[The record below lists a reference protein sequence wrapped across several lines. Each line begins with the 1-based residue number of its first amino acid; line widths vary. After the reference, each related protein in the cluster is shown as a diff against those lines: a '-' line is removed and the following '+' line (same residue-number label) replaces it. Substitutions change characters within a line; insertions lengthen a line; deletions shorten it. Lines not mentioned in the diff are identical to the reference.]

1 MKKILILFIIVVL
14 ALFTVSFMRTKESQK
29 KAITPLKKITVLLD
43 WFPNTNH
50 TGLYVAVAKGYFK
63 REGLDVHIIQP
74 GESEVSQIIASGK
87 ADFGISSQE
96 SVTLARAK
104 DIPIV
109 SLAAVIHH
117 NTSAFASKK
126 DAGITKVADF
136 EGKRYGGW
144 GSPIEEATLKAL
156 MKNAHADYARIKNV
170 TIGTTD
176 FFSTIGKQSDFQWIF
191 YGWDG
196 VEAKRRGIALNLIWL
211 KDLDPVLDYY
221 TPVII
226 TNENHVKK
234 EKDVS
239 RRFMKA
245 TFDGYEYTISHP
257 KESADILIK
266 AAPEL
271 NKELVNQSQ
280 VWLTPE
286 YKKDAQ
292 KWGEQKK
299 EVWERYAKWL
309 YDRKLIEK
317 KINPDE
323 AFTNEFLP

>member
-1 MKKILILFIIVVL
+1 MI
-14 ALFTVSFMRTKESQK
+14 SFNRTKESQK
-29 KAITPLKKITVLLD
+29 KSSTPTKKITILLD

-50 TGLYVAVAKGYFK
+50 TGLYVAAVKGYFQ
-63 REGLDVHIIQP
+63 REGLEAEIIQP
-74 GESEVSQIIASGK
+74 SEGEVSQIIASGK

-109 SLAAVIHH
+109 SLAAIIQH

-126 DAGITKVADF
+126 ETGIINVADF

-144 GSPIEEATLKAL
+144 GSPIEEATLQAL
-156 MKNAHADYARIKNV
+156 MKSVNKDYSKIKNI
-170 TIGTTD
+170 TIGSTD
-176 FFSTIGKQSDFQWIF
+176 FFSTIGNKSDFQWIF

-196 VEAKRRGIALNLIWL
+196 VEAKRRGIDLNLIWL

-226 TNENHVKK
+226 TNERHLKDQK
-234 EKDVS
+234 ELT

-245 TFDGYEYTISHP
+245 VFDGYEYTIAHP
-257 KESADILIK
+257 KEAAEILIK
-266 AAPEL
+266 SAPEL
-271 NKELVNQSQ
+271 NKDLVYKSQ
-280 VWLTPE
+280 EWLTE
-286 YKKDAQ
+286 QYKKDAD
-292 KWGEQKK
+292 KWGIQKK
-299 EVWERYAKWL
+299 AVWEGYIKWL

-317 KINPDE
+317 MINPDNS
-323 AFTNEFLP
+323 FTNELLP

>member
-1 MKKILILFIIVVL
+1 MKKILLSILITGIAVISFIYFKHAKSLPKNI
-14 ALFTVSFMRTKESQK
+14 K
-29 KAITPLKKITVLLD
+29 PLQKITVLLD

-50 TGLYVAVAKGYFK
+50 TGLYVAREKQYFK
-63 REGLDVHIIQP
+63 REGLDVKIIQP
-74 GESEVSQIIASGK
+74 GESEATQIIASGK
-87 ADFGISSQE
+87 ADFGVSSQE

-109 SLAAVIHH
+109 SLAAIIQH
-117 NTSAFASKK
+117 NTSAFASKNE
-126 DAGITKVADF
+126 AGIKTVADF

-156 MKNAHADYARIKNV
+156 MKNAHADYSKIKNI

-176 FFSTIGKQSDFQWIF
+176 FFSTIGNTSDFQWIF

-196 VEAKRRGIALNLIWL
+196 VEAKRRGIDLNLIWL
-211 KDLDPVLDYY
+211 RDLDPVLDYY

-226 TNENHVKK
+226 TNEKHIN
-234 EKDVS
+234 EQKDIT

-245 TFDGYEYTISHP
+245 TFDGYEYAITHP
-257 KESADILIK
+257 KEAAEILIK

-271 NKELVNQSQ
+271 NKDLVYQSQ
-280 VWLTPE
+280 DWLTPE
-286 YKKDAQ
+286 YKKDAA
-292 KWGEQKK
+292 KWGIQKR
-299 EVWERYAKWL
+299 EVWDRYITWL
-309 YDRKLIEK
+309 FDRKLIEK
-317 KINPDE
+317 KINPDQ